1 MIATTI
7 MISTSV
13 NPVMREVLLFILLY
27 YLSVLIC
34 GVNAATGGFSM
45 SAVFVHVLPVA
56 TAGLKSADAVPT
68 STLHFLDK
76 HLTGNLVSMKEKP
89 RSTTPEWGLFARS
102 WRPQPDSCLILG
114 YCA

>member
-13 NPVMREVLLFILLY
+13 NPAMREVLMFILL

-76 HLTGNLVSMKEKP
+76 HLTRQVVSIKEKP
-89 RSTTPEWGLFARS
+89 RSSIPEWGCL
-102 WRPQPDSCLILG
+102 PDPGVHRRTFVSFPD
-114 YCA
+114 